1 MMRTDAF
8 PANDAAASRSGMPPL
23 FLMSVRAASGCP
35 VMPRY
40 RIGRSCGIGQ
50 PASVAM

>member
-8 PANDAAASRSGMPPL
+8 PANDAAASPKGMPPL

-35 VMPRY
+35 VMPQDRPI
-40 RIGRSCGIGQ
+40 R
-50 PASVAM
+50 

>member
-8 PANDAAASRSGMPPL
+8 PANDAAASLSGMPPL
-23 FLMSVRAASGCP
+23 CFLCVGAAAGCP
-35 VMPRY
+35 VLPRD